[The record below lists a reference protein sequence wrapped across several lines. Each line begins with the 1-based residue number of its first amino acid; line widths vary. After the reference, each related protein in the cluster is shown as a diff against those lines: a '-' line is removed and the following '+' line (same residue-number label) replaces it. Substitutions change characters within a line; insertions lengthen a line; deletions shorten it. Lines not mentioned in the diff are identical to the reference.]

1 MRRSGLIL
9 RKELLEL
16 VRDKRTLYS
25 AILGPI
31 FLMWLMLWSIQ
42 FVEKSFSEPASLK
55 IHFVERPGPKSPFIA
70 GLEKEKR
77 FKLIPVESSEKG
89 RKLVEA
95 GDARVVLDVQDAKP
109 GQSMKIAATYDP
121 DEVKSTVIVNAVEA
135 AAGKIRD
142 AAITSILD
150 DMAVPEERR
159 NPVIVERRPIEKKA
173 AGAGAAIA
181 GFLPYLIVIWAFYGA
196 FGVATETVAGEKEK
210 QTLETLLITPS
221 SRTEI
226 AIGKFLSLAIVSL
239 VSCAVS
245 LISIFVLARLMRAD
259 ALFQQGFTMEPL
271 AIAAMFA
278 VIVPLAAMFA
288 GMLLALSAFS
298 RNVRECQ
305 TYLTLLSFLVL
316 TPAVFSQFIG
326 FTDFANA
333 KWINFIP
340 VLNSAMCLR
349 SALLGKTDAV
359 SIGLTV
365 AVSMVLAGIS
375 VWYAVRLFKR
385 EGIVTRV

>member
-9 RKELLEL
+9 RKEILEL

-25 AILGPI
+25 AVLGPI

-55 IHFVERPGPKSPFIA
+55 IHYVANAGPKSSFIE

-77 FKLIPVESSEKG
+77 FKLIPVESAEKG
-89 RKLVEA
+89 RKLVES
-95 GDARVVLDVQDAKP
+95 GDARVVLDVRDPKP
-109 GQSMKIAATYDP
+109 GKSMIIAATYDP

-135 AAGKIRD
+135 AAAKIRD
-142 AAITSILD
+142 AAVKSILD
-150 DMAVPEERR
+150 DLAVPEASR
-159 NPVIVERRPIEKKA
+159 NPVVVERRPIEKKA

-210 QTLETLLITPS
+210 QTLETLLITPT

-226 AIGKFLSLAIVSL
+226 AMGKFFSLACVSL

-245 LISIFVLARLMRAD
+245 VVSIFVLAKVMRAD
-259 ALFQQGFTMEPL
+259 ALFQQGFRMEPL
-271 AIAAMFA
+271 AIFAMFA
-278 VIVPLAAMFA
+278 VIVPLSGMFA
-288 GMLLALSAFS
+288 GLLLALSAFAK
-298 RNVRECQ
+298 NVRECQ

-333 KWINFIP
+333 RWISFIP
-340 VLNSAMCLR
+340 VLNAAMCLR
-349 SALLGKTDAV
+349 SALLGKFDGLA
-359 SIGLTV
+359 ILLTV
-365 AVSMVLAGIS
+365 LVSLILAGVS
-375 VWYAVRLFKR
+375 VWLAVRLFKR
-385 EGIVTRV
+385 EGILSRT

>member
-1 MRRSGLIL
+1 MKRSGLIL

-25 AILGPI
+25 AVLGPI

-55 IHFVERPGPKSPFIA
+55 IHYVQKDGPKSSFIE

-77 FKLIPVESSEKG
+77 FKLIPVESAEKG
-89 RKLVEA
+89 KKLVES
-95 GDARVVLDVQDAKP
+95 GDARVVLDVREAHQ
-109 GQSMKIAATYDP
+109 GQSLIIAATYDP
-121 DEVKSTVIVNAVEA
+121 DEMKSTVIVNAVEGA
-135 AAGKIRD
+135 AAKIRD
-142 AAITSILD
+142 AAVKGILD
-150 DMAVPEERR
+150 DLAVPEVRR
-159 NPVIVERRPIEKKA
+159 NPVLVERRPIEKKA

-210 QTLETLLITPS
+210 QTLETLLITPT
-221 SRTEI
+221 SRSEI
-226 AIGKFLSLAIVSL
+226 ALGKFLSLACVSL

-245 LISIFVLARLMRAD
+245 LISIFALARIMRAD
-259 ALFQQGFTMEPL
+259 ALFRQGFTMDPVS
-271 AIAAMFA
+271 IMAMFA
-278 VIVPLAAMFA
+278 VIVPLSAMFA
-288 GMLLALSAFS
+288 GLLLALSAFAK
-298 RNVRECQ
+298 NVRECQ

-333 KWINFIP
+333 KWISFIP

-349 SALLGKTDAV
+349 SALLGKLDGMSV
-359 SIGLTV
+359 GLTV
-365 AVSMVLAGIS
+365 SVSLVLAAAS
-375 VWYAVRLFKR
+375 VWLAVRLFNR
-385 EGIVTRV
+385 EGILSRT